1 MNKKYMFGFLFFA
14 LVAFATAGYL
24 VNSFVIQT
32 DVYEPFEVQYFIIGD
47 GGNYESGLCSEVAE
61 EDWITMQDNAVIDV
75 GGLYAGESRKVC
87 TKITNLGEGD
97 VDYTFSGEV
106 VSGLGNLAE
115 CQAAFGNPS
124 VSGTVEGLDTIFDGA
139 VINVAGDATPVE
151 DCEVTLSI
159 TRG

>member
-1 MNKKYMFGFLFFA
+1 MNKKYMFSFLALFAVA
-14 LVAFATAGYL
+14 LVSAGYL
-24 VNSFVIQT
+24 VNSFVIT
-32 DVYEPFEVQYFIIGD
+32 SDVYEPFEVQYFIIGD
-47 GGNYESGLCSEVAE
+47 GGNYESGLCSGVAAG
-61 EDWITMQDNAVIDV
+61 DWMTIKEGTNIDV

-151 DCEVTLSI
+151 DCQVTLSV